1 MTRLPSFLALTL
13 VVFSG
18 PVLADASLLEQIQ
31 YELQDELY
39 PIEKIVIGYERPSV
53 RVPKLAVGEFRI
65 NDDELREWSQ
75 AIAEI
80 LRWRIQYV
88 PNTRLLMPSAY
99 LTTSDAGADTGIG
112 RPLLTSRENFQG
124 LNQSLGIESV
134 LTGRLLSEGADYVL
148 DVELV
153 DSVSGKKISEK
164 SWNFSV
170 SELPGV
176 LIEISAWVYTELG
189 MELSQT
195 ERAFLGDPGSLRSEA
210 IVAFVDNYKDLQSED
225 RLQVQDL
232 VADLRKQFPEFAVFA
247 LYALRS
253 KSYAMN
259 LDEVYK
265 NLEFA
270 DQLRKEFPTHAGVT
284 LEAYRTMDIGAMPK
298 HEVASRL
305 VGLRDLAAK
314 NPNDPMIMINVAV
327 ALGDNGSSLE
337 ALTVLLEAASR
348 WPDHYRV
355 WWSLGWSL
363 NAHAWQLR
371 GDRMWREVPEQVKGR
386 FKLLAYLS
394 DQAVDKALSL
404 HARNADLW
412 IMKLSSLGS
421 NGGYSEELMEVFDLA
436 VDVAP
441 SNETIYGNA
450 LNFAE
455 NKWGGN
461 ADARRKIIRLAEE
474 NNPQAAWPKIMRS
487 QHAADF
493 EDIAEIK
500 DSLADEFSIERIM
513 EHPDF
518 WKYAF
523 GILAAFFAYSYFS
536 RRGPKEPPEDP
547 FRDFNS
553 R

>member
-1 MTRLPSFLALTL
+1 
-13 VVFSG
+13 
-18 PVLADASLLEQIQ
+18 
-31 YELQDELY
+31 
-39 PIEKIVIGYERPSV
+39 
-53 RVPKLAVGEFRI
+53 
-65 NDDELREWSQ
+65 
-75 AIAEI
+75 
-80 LRWRIQYV
+80 
-88 PNTRLLMPSAY
+88 
-99 LTTSDAGADTGIG
+99 
-112 RPLLTSRENFQG
+112 
-124 LNQSLGIESV
+124 
-134 LTGRLLSEGADYVL
+134 
-148 DVELV
+148 
-153 DSVSGKKISEK
+153 
-164 SWNFSV
+164 
-170 SELPGV
+170 
-176 LIEISAWVYTELG
+176 
-189 MELSQT
+189 
-195 ERAFLGDPGSLRSEA
+195 
-210 IVAFVDNYKDLQSED
+210 
-225 RLQVQDL
+225 
-232 VADLRKQFPEFAVFA
+232 
-247 LYALRS
+247 
-253 KSYAMN
+253 
-259 LDEVYK
+259 
-265 NLEFA
+265 
-270 DQLRKEFPTHAGVT
+270 
-284 LEAYRTMDIGAMPK
+284 
-298 HEVASRL
+298 
-305 VGLRDLAAK
+305 
-314 NPNDPMIMINVAV
+314 
-327 ALGDNGSSLE
+327 
-337 ALTVLLEAASR
+337 
-348 WPDHYRV
+348 
-355 WWSLGWSL
+355 
-363 NAHAWQLR
+363 
-371 GDRMWREVPEQVKGR
+371 MWREVPEQVKGR